1 MVPLPSRLFV
11 CIYAGHGPAGS
22 ALEVGP
28 VLRRMLNALAKGL
41 FGRVLGYGGILLGF
55 WLLYQAFSDSNP
67 ALGLLGGAAIL
78 ASMYLIVVSRRQGPA
93 ANMPRSTDNE
103 RDDPV

>member
-1 MVPLPSRLFV
+1 
-11 CIYAGHGPAGS
+11 
-22 ALEVGP
+22 
-28 VLRRMLNALAKGL
+28 MLSSLAKGI

-55 WLLYQAFSDSNP
+55 WLLYQAFSNTNP

-93 ANMPRSTDNE
+93 ANASRSTDNE
-103 RDDPV
+103 GDGPA